1 MHLYRRRTSAVVSR
15 LVNRDGEG
23 GALGPLV
30 GLDDVGAAGGAGHGG
45 GGWYWVTDERDAYFA
60 ARVVK
65 GDPAGGAGAT
75 LHVLRYGSPVG
86 RAAEA
91 VDAARLG
98 PAIPWLGALREH
110 ADDLVQMD
118 EVHEASILHCL
129 KARFEQDHIYTNV
142 GDILVSINPFKW
154 LPVYGADVVEH
165 YRAFDERSKPAP
177 HVFIVAAEA
186 FQGMLTQ
193 RRDQSIL
200 ISGESGAGK
209 TEATKQVHLNDCL
222 IADARASGR

>member
-30 GLDDVGAAGGAGHGG
+30 GLDDVGAAGGAGHGS

-209 TEATKQVHLNDCL
+209 TEATKQVHR
-222 IADARASGR
+222 I